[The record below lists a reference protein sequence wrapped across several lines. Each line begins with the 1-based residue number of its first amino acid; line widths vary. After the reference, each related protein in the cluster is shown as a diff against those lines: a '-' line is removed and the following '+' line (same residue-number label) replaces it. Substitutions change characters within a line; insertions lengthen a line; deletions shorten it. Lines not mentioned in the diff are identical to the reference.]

1 MSFGLIG
8 LLLIALIATCVAF
21 FTFIE
26 YEIDQAY
33 GLGYMKNYS
42 ILSQSLAELKQ
53 TELEM
58 IGSDVSVSG
67 RFISDIVS
75 GKANSSYL

>member
-1 MSFGLIG
+1 MSLGLIG

-21 FTFIE
+21 FIVIK

-33 GLGYMKNYS
+33 GLSYMKNYS
-42 ILSQSLAELKQ
+42 ILSQTMAELKQ

-58 IGSDVSVSG
+58 IGSDVSVSA